1 MSHLH
6 VRGLQ
11 VSYVAGRQLVP
22 AVEDFNLS
30 VAPGEVIGLAGE
42 SGSGKSTVAKAM
54 MRILQPP
61 GVINGG
67 EVIWNNVD
75 LIRLDAAAL
84 REVRWRDIAMV
95 FQSALE
101 SLNPVMPVAEQF
113 NDMARA
119 RLGRPFSQQELT
131 ELLAMVDLEPHVL
144 DAYPHQLSGGM
155 RQRVGIALALALR
168 PKLLILDEPTTALD
182 VVVQRNI
189 LRRLRS
195 LQREMGFSVLFIT
208 HDLPVLF
215 AISDRILVMKDGRVC
230 AEGTPR
236 ELRADPKHPYAVKL
250 LAAMDLLTSPQE
262 RP

>member
-11 VSYVAGRQLVP
+11 VSYVTGRQLVP

-42 SGSGKSTVAKAM
+42 SGSGKSTVAKAV

-61 GVINGG
+61 GLINGG
-67 EVIWNNVD
+67 EVIWDDVD
-75 LIRLDAAAL
+75 LLRLDSTAL

-113 NDMARA
+113 NDMACA
-119 RLGRPFSQQELT
+119 RLGRPFSQQSPDVARQL
-131 ELLAMVDLEPHVL
+131 DLEPHVL
-144 DAYPHQLSGGM
+144 HAYPHQLSGGM

-236 ELRADPKHPYAVKL
+236 ELRAGPKHPYAV
-250 LAAMDLLTSPQE
+250 
-262 RP
+262 